1 MMTLENRKKAT
12 IADVMILVVG
22 AGVAL
27 SAWRFI
33 MRMPIWSGFPDSL
46 QWYYFQALGMASF
59 LAPLSLTLL
68 VIAWRRDRPRLRR
81 VVSGPAAVVGL
92 SAFFVLVINTTLLL
106 TIMGLVGWS
115 PSTFTGGKVF
125 YFCRLLAEQ
134 TGMAIGSAWLIP
146 LISGRC
152 PGSRSW
158 IDISGWILGACW
170 ILLAVASI
178 VFTLL

>member
-1 MMTLENRKKAT
+1 MILENRQKVT

-22 AGVAL
+22 AGVAF

-68 VIAWRRDRPRLRR
+68 VIAWRRHQLRHA
-81 VVSGPAAVVGL
+81 VSGPAAVVGL
-92 SAFFVLVINTTLLL
+92 SAFFVLLINTGLLL

-115 PSTFTGGKVF
+115 LSTFTDGKVL

-134 TGMAIGSAWLIP
+134 TGMAIGSVWLIQV
-146 LISGRC
+146 ISGHC
-152 PGSRSW
+152 PESRSW